1 MILENKHEIDFKTI
15 NDLAS
20 PASLNPDIVRV
31 DKKIKSLKNKVL
43 NSSLISDEKVA
54 RPL

>member
-1 MILENKHEIDFKTI
+1 MALDNKHEIDFKTI

-20 PASLNPDIVRV
+20 PASLSPDMVRV
-31 DKKIKSLKNKVL
+31 DKKIKSFKNKVL
-43 NSSLISDEKVA
+43 NSSLISDEKVM